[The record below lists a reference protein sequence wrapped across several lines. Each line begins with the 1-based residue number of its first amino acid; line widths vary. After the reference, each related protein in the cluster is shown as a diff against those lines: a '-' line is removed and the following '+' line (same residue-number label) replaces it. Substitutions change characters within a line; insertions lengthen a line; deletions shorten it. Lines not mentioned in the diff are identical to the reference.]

1 MKIDKKYGDVCF
13 CESTHTYWNAN
24 DDAKYIS
31 VTTLIDRYVTPFDKE
46 FWSMYKALEKLLGGD
61 FKLEKR
67 DLLKNKKIT
76 LAFINH
82 IIEDYDISEN
92 EIFKARD
99 IVLEEWKESNKVSCE
114 RGTKI
119 HAGLENQY
127 LLKTEHDL
135 KKYGIGGKFTCKPN
149 YDKLDLEKGIYP
161 EYLIYLDSINNK
173 LRLAGQID
181 LLIKDGN
188 DIMIFDYK
196 TNKKL
201 DNESYFNPKLRK
213 YQMMSYPLNNLMDCN
228 KMHYALQLSTYAY
241 MLQKRNPDLNI
252 KKLMLIHYDHDGN
265 VTNHE
270 LPYLK
275 DEVVLMCRHYIEQKE
290 IEYLEEKRKP
300 IIF

>member
-99 IVLEEWKESNKVSCE
+99 IVLEEWKESNKVSFE

>member
-241 MLQKRNPDLNI
+241 MLQKRNPDLNV